1 MPKFSFSINTHKDL
15 FFDISNTRFLSTI
28 KIVLKKKYEVLVSI
42 LQLKN
47 FLVTN
52 LDTRF
57 CQNLYKELKKKQ
69 KTHVR
74 FQQKNF

>member
-57 CQNLYKELKKKQ
+57 CQNLYKELKKK
-69 KTHVR
+69 T
-74 FQQKNF
+74 KNTRSISTK